1 LEALRSVG
9 EAGSKKPVH
18 ADRPSRSGCL
28 TRQGQA
34 LQYGAVTKACA
45 FSLQCPSRES
55 GGRRGRRPTAGEQ
68 HGERSPRA
76 GSSAVESTS
85 ILASTFPFAGRRAK
99 GGLDWL
105 KESKRSL
112 QPLANLEPMT
122 KGCSGSFGGG
132 APLATSSCGVRM
144 RGEGRSFA
152 QSGSAHTTYRYRSSL
167 SSAQPV
173 AGS

>member
-1 LEALRSVG
+1 VLDSS
-9 EAGSKKPVH
+9 GSG
-18 ADRPSRSGCL
+18 A
-28 TRQGQA
+28 
-34 LQYGAVTKACA
+34 QYGAVTKACA

-68 HGERSPRA
+68 HGERSSRA